1 VAVAVR
7 EALVRG
13 LTSEDPVN
21 LAFGTR
27 RTVLE
32 LVAELE
38 ALVGHDLAREHR
50 EPRQG
55 DVRHS
60 QADGSRLATLLP
72 DVAPIE
78 FRHGLESSLAWFRAL
93 PAYAG
98 AVSCGEGAVGS

>member
-1 VAVAVR
+1 VAVPIG
-7 EALVRG
+7 EALVRK

-27 RTVLE
+27 RTVLD
-32 LVAELE
+32 
-38 ALVGHDLAREHR
+38 LVGHDLVRDHR

-60 QADGSRLATLLP
+60 QADGSRLAALLP

-78 FRHGLESSLAWFRAL
+78 LRYGLEATLAWFRTLQVYAAAARRI
-93 PAYAG
+93 PAQF
-98 AVSCGEGAVGS
+98 SP